1 MKEIIR
7 VAMADLGI
15 ARAPAIL
22 MTIGLGSCVG
32 VTLYDPVIKLGGLA
46 HIVLPYQRMGSAD
59 GKPGKYADRAI
70 AFLLEELISRGA
82 VKQRLEAK
90 LAGGAQMFANKGSE
104 TSEILKVGQRNVEA
118 ARKILGEIGIKIVA
132 ADTGGNY
139 GRTIELETETG
150 ALRIKTIAHGE
161 KYI

>member
-32 VTLYDPVIKLGGLA
+32 VTLYDPLLKLGGLA
-46 HIVLPYQRMGSAD
+46 HIMLPYQRKGSAG
-59 GKPGKYADRAI
+59 GKPGKYADQAI
-70 AFLLEELISRGA
+70 AYLLDELTAQGA
-82 VKQRLEAK
+82 VKGRLEAK
-90 LAGGAQMFANKGSE
+90 LVGGAQMFANKGSE